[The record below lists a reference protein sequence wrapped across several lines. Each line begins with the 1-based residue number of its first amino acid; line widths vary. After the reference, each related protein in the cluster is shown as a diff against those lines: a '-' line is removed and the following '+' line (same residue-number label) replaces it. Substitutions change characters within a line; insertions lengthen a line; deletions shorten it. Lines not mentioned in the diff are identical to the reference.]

1 MTLPEPRVATT
12 FLVLLIGAL
21 ASGYVLTDLLSDQEK
36 AAKPDLSLAYYL
48 NDAELTG
55 TGPDGSILFKVW
67 TRTAAQSKYDDD
79 IDMDVVRLHYG
90 PPTALPWELRANE
103 GRIPADATVIEL
115 TGDVVA
121 VSETEGQ
128 PATIIRT
135 ERLDVNPATRNA
147 TTDADVTLEFDGR
160 TIEAKGMLANFETN
174 EVKLLSDVHGR
185 FLP

>member
-1 MTLPEPRVATT
+1 MTLPEPRAAVT

-21 ASGYVLTDLLSDQEK
+21 ASGYVLTDLLNEKEK

-55 TGPDGSILFKVW
+55 TGPDGSILFQVW
-67 TRTAAQSKYDDD
+67 TRTAAQSKYDED
-79 IDMDVVRLHYG
+79 IDMDIVRIHYG
-90 PPTALPWELRANE
+90 PPTALPWELRANR
-103 GRIPADATVIEL
+103 GRIPADAAVIEL
-115 TGDVVA
+115 TGEVVA
-121 VSETEGQ
+121 VSKTEGE

-135 ERLDVNPATRNA
+135 DRLDVDPTTRNA

-160 TIEAKGMLANFETN
+160 TIAAKGMLANFETN
-174 EVKLLSDVHGR
+174 EVRLLSDVHGR